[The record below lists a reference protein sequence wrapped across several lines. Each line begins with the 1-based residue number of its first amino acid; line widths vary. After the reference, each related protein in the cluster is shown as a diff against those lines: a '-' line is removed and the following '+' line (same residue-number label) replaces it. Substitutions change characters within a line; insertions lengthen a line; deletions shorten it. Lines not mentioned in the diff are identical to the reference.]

1 MLKLNGW
8 SGFWLAIIL
17 FAVWRII
24 QEVRGKS
31 DD

>member
-1 MLKLNGW
+1 MLKWNGW

-17 FAVWRII
+17 LVVWRII